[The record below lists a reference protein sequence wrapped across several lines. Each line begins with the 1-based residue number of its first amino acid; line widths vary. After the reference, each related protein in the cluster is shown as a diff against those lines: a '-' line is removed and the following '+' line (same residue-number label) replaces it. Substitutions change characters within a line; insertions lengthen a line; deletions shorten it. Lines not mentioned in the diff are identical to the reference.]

1 VDILR
6 PELKVQKRR
15 RRWVVGSAV
24 AVGVVVVT
32 VALGRLEPA
41 APTVERATVWI
52 GKVERGEMLR
62 QVRGTGTLV
71 PEQVQWIPAETSG
84 RVERRLVE
92 PGAVV
97 TSDTVILELSNPQVE
112 QEALDAE
119 SRQRIAEAEL
129 LNARAQL
136 ESQAMTLRAE
146 LARADSEA
154 QQARLQAEANEELA
168 KDGLVSAVELKLA
181 RARAESLTTRATI
194 EQERQG
200 VFAGAAAAQVAAKL
214 AEVEQTRALAALRRR
229 LRDSLRVTAGIA
241 GVLQE
246 VAVEVGQQVTPGA
259 TLARVAE
266 PSHLMARLRVPATQ
280 ARDIV
285 VGQGTAVDTRNGI
298 VAGTVARIDPSVRE
312 GTVTVDVTL
321 AGELPR
327 GARPDLAVDGTVEIE
342 RIADAV
348 FVGRPAFGQEH
359 ATVGLFRIEPDGSHA
374 RRVQV
379 KLGRSSVNTIEV
391 VEGLAPGDE
400 VILSETS
407 RWDEFDRIKL
417 K

>member
-6 PELKVQKRR
+6 PELKAQKQR
-15 RRWVVGSAV
+15 RRWVVGGTMAV
-24 AVGVVVVT
+24 AAVVVT
-32 VALGRLEPA
+32 VALARLEPA
-41 APTVERATVWI
+41 APTVERSTVWI
-52 GKVERGEMLR
+52 GTVERGEMLR

-71 PEQVQWIPAETSG
+71 PEQVQWIPAQTSG
-84 RVERRLVE
+84 RVERRVVE

-97 TSDTVILELSNPQVE
+97 QPDSVILELSNPQVE

-129 LNARAQL
+129 VNARAQL
-136 ESQAMTLRAE
+136 ESQSMTLRAE
-146 LARADSEA
+146 LARVASEA
-154 QQARLQAEANEELA
+154 QQAQLQAEANEELA
-168 KDGLVSAVELKLA
+168 KEGLVSTVELKLA
-181 RARAESLTTRATI
+181 RARAASLTTRAEI

-200 VFAGAAAAQVAAKL
+200 VFAGAAAAQVAARQ
-214 AEVEQTRALAALRRR
+214 AEVEQTRALADLRRR
-229 LRDSLRVTAGIA
+229 LRDSLRVKAGIA

-246 VAVEVGQQVTPGA
+246 VAVEIGQQVTPGL

-266 PSHLMARLRVPATQ
+266 PSRLMARLRVPATQ

-285 VGQGTAVDTRNGI
+285 IGQRTAVDTRNGV
-298 VAGTVARIDPSVRE
+298 VAGAVARIDPAVRE
-312 GTVTVDVTL
+312 GTVTIDVTL

-327 GARPDLAVDGTVEIE
+327 GARPDLAVDGTVELE
-342 RIADAV
+342 RIPEAV
-348 FVGRPAFGQEH
+348 YVGRPAFGQEQS
-359 ATVGLFRIEPDGSHA
+359 TIGLFRLEPDGSHA

-379 KLGRSSVNTIEV
+379 KLGRSSVSTIEV

-407 RWDEFDRIKL
+407 RWDEFERIKL

>member
-1 VDILR
+1 MDILR
-6 PELKVQKRR
+6 PELKAQKQR
-15 RRWVVGSAV
+15 RRWVVGGTMAV
-24 AVGVVVVT
+24 AAVVVT
-32 VALGRLEPA
+32 VALARLEPA
-41 APTVERATVWI
+41 APTVERSTVWI
-52 GKVERGEMLR
+52 GTVERGEMLR

-71 PEQVQWIPAETSG
+71 PEQVQWIPAQTSG
-84 RVERRLVE
+84 RVERRVVE

-97 TSDTVILELSNPQVE
+97 QPDSVILELSNPQVE

-129 LNARAQL
+129 VNARAQL
-136 ESQAMTLRAE
+136 ESQSMTLRAE
-146 LARADSEA
+146 LARVASEA
-154 QQARLQAEANEELA
+154 EQARLQAEANEELA
-168 KDGLVSAVELKLA
+168 KEGLVSTVELKLA
-181 RARAESLTTRATI
+181 RARAASLTTRAEI

-200 VFAGAAAAQVAAKL
+200 VFAGAAAAQVAAKQ
-214 AEVEQTRALAALRRR
+214 AEVEQTRALADLRRR
-229 LRDSLRVTAGIA
+229 LRDSLRVKAGIA

-246 VAVEVGQQVTPGA
+246 VAVEIGQQVTPGS

-266 PSHLMARLRVPATQ
+266 PSRLMARLRVPATQ

-285 VGQGTAVDTRNGI
+285 IGQRTAVDTRNGV
-298 VAGTVARIDPSVRE
+298 VAGAVARIDPAVRE
-312 GTVTVDVTL
+312 GTVTIDVTL

-327 GARPDLAVDGTVEIE
+327 GARPDLAVDGTVELE
-342 RIADAV
+342 RIPEAV
-348 FVGRPAFGQEH
+348 YVGRPAFGQEQS
-359 ATVGLFRIEPDGSHA
+359 TIGLFRLEPDGSHA

-379 KLGRSSVNTIEV
+379 KLGRSSVSTIEV

-407 RWDEFDRIKL
+407 RWDEFERIKL

>member
-1 VDILR
+1 MDILR
-6 PELKVQKRR
+6 PELKAQKQR
-15 RRWVVGSAV
+15 RRWVVGGTMAV
-24 AVGVVVVT
+24 AAVVVT
-32 VALGRLEPA
+32 VALARLEPA
-41 APTVERATVWI
+41 APTVERSTVWI
-52 GKVERGEMLR
+52 GTVERGEMLR

-71 PEQVQWIPAETSG
+71 PEQVQWIPAQTSG
-84 RVERRLVE
+84 RVERRVVE

-97 TSDTVILELSNPQVE
+97 QPDSVILELSNPQVE

-129 LNARAQL
+129 VNARAQL
-136 ESQAMTLRAE
+136 ESQSMTLRAE
-146 LARADSEA
+146 LARVASEA
-154 QQARLQAEANEELA
+154 EQAQLQAEANEELA
-168 KDGLVSAVELKLA
+168 REGLVSTVELKLA
-181 RARAESLTTRATI
+181 RARAASLTTRAEI

-200 VFAGAAAAQVAAKL
+200 VFAGAAAAQVAARQ
-214 AEVEQTRALAALRRR
+214 AEVEQTRALADLRRR
-229 LRDSLRVTAGIA
+229 LRDSLRVKAGIA

-246 VAVEVGQQVTPGA
+246 VAVEIGQQVTPGS

-266 PSHLMARLRVPATQ
+266 PSRLMARLRVPATQ

-285 VGQGTAVDTRNGI
+285 IGQRTAVDTRNGV
-298 VAGTVARIDPSVRE
+298 VAGAVARIDPAVRE
-312 GTVTVDVTL
+312 GTVTIDVTL

-327 GARPDLAVDGTVEIE
+327 GARPDLAVDGTVELE
-342 RIADAV
+342 RIPEAV
-348 FVGRPAFGQEH
+348 YVGRPAFGQEQS
-359 ATVGLFRIEPDGSHA
+359 TIGLFRLEPDGSHA

-379 KLGRSSVNTIEV
+379 KLGRSSVSTIEV

-407 RWDEFDRIKL
+407 RWDEFERIKL

>member
-1 VDILR
+1 
-6 PELKVQKRR
+6 
-15 RRWVVGSAV
+15 
-24 AVGVVVVT
+24 
-32 VALGRLEPA
+32 
-41 APTVERATVWI
+41 
-52 GKVERGEMLR
+52 VERGEMLR

-97 TSDTVILELSNPQVE
+97 VRDTVILELSNPQVE

-129 LNARAQL
+129 ANARAQL

-168 KDGLVSAVELKLA
+168 KEGLVSTVELKLA
-181 RARAESLTTRATI
+181 RARAASLTTRAEI

-200 VFAGAAAAQVAAKL
+200 VFAGAAAAQVAARQ
-214 AEVEQTRALAALRRR
+214 AEVEQTRALADLRRR
-229 LRDSLRVTAGIA
+229 LRDSLRVKAGIA

-246 VAVEVGQQVTPGA
+246 VAVEIGQQVTPGS

-266 PSHLMARLRVPATQ
+266 PSRLMARLRVPATQ

-285 VGQGTAVDTRNGI
+285 IGQRTAVDTRNGV
-298 VAGTVARIDPSVRE
+298 VAGAVARIDPAVRE
-312 GTVTVDVTL
+312 GTVTIDVTL

-327 GARPDLAVDGTVEIE
+327 GARPDLAVDGTVELE
-342 RIADAV
+342 RIPEAV
-348 FVGRPAFGQEH
+348 YVGRPAFGQEQS
-359 ATVGLFRIEPDGSHA
+359 TIGLFRLEPDGSHA

-379 KLGRSSVNTIEV
+379 KLGRSSVSTIEV

-407 RWDEFDRIKL
+407 RWDEFERIRL

>member
-1 VDILR
+1 MDILR
-6 PELKVQKRR
+6 PELKAQKQR
-15 RRWVVGSAV
+15 RRWVVGGTVAV
-24 AVGVVVVT
+24 AAVVVT
-32 VALGRLEPA
+32 VALARLEPA
-41 APTVERATVWI
+41 APTVERSTVWI
-52 GKVERGEMLR
+52 GTVERGEMLR

-97 TSDTVILELSNPQVE
+97 VRDTVILELSNPQVE

-129 LNARAQL
+129 VNARAQL
-136 ESQAMTLRAE
+136 ESQSMTLRAE
-146 LARADSEA
+146 LARVASEA
-154 QQARLQAEANEELA
+154 QQAQLQAEANEELA
-168 KDGLVSAVELKLA
+168 KEGLVSTVELKLA
-181 RARAESLTTRATI
+181 RARAASLTTRAEI

-200 VFAGAAAAQVAAKL
+200 VFAGAAAAQVAARQ
-214 AEVEQTRALAALRRR
+214 AEVEQTRALADLRRR
-229 LRDSLRVTAGIA
+229 LRDSLRVKAGIA

-246 VAVEVGQQVTPGA
+246 VAVEIGQQVTPGS

-266 PSHLMARLRVPATQ
+266 PSRLMARLRVPATQ

-285 VGQGTAVDTRNGI
+285 IGQRTAVDTRNGV
-298 VAGTVARIDPSVRE
+298 VAGAVARIDPAVRE
-312 GTVTVDVTL
+312 GTVTIDVTL

-327 GARPDLAVDGTVEIE
+327 GARPDLAVDGTVELE
-342 RIADAV
+342 RIPEAV
-348 FVGRPAFGQEH
+348 YVGRPAFGQEQS
-359 ATVGLFRIEPDGSHA
+359 TIGLFRLEPDGSHA

-379 KLGRSSVNTIEV
+379 KLGRSSVSTIEV

-407 RWDEFDRIKL
+407 RWDEFERIKL

>member
-6 PELKVQKRR
+6 PELKAQKQR
-15 RRWVVGSAV
+15 RRWVVGGTMAV
-24 AVGVVVVT
+24 AAVVVT
-32 VALGRLEPA
+32 VALARLEPA
-41 APTVERATVWI
+41 APTVERSTVWI
-52 GKVERGEMLR
+52 GTVERGEMLR

-71 PEQVQWIPAETSG
+71 PEQVQWIPAQTSG

-97 TSDTVILELSNPQVE
+97 QPDSVILELSNPQVE

-129 LNARAQL
+129 VNARAQL
-136 ESQAMTLRAE
+136 ESQSMTLRAE
-146 LARADSEA
+146 LARVASEA
-154 QQARLQAEANEELA
+154 QQAQLQAEANEELA
-168 KDGLVSAVELKLA
+168 KEGLVSTVELKLA
-181 RARAESLTTRATI
+181 RARAASLTTRAEI

-200 VFAGAAAAQVAAKL
+200 VFAGAAAAQVAARQ
-214 AEVEQTRALAALRRR
+214 AEVEQTRALADLRRR
-229 LRDSLRVTAGIA
+229 LRDSLRVKAGIA

-246 VAVEVGQQVTPGA
+246 VAVEIGQQVTPGS

-266 PSHLMARLRVPATQ
+266 PSRLMARLRVPATQ

-285 VGQGTAVDTRNGI
+285 IGQRTAVDTRNGV
-298 VAGTVARIDPSVRE
+298 VAGAVARIDPAVRE
-312 GTVTVDVTL
+312 GTVTIDVTL

-327 GARPDLAVDGTVEIE
+327 GARPDLAVDGTVELE
-342 RIADAV
+342 RIPEAV
-348 FVGRPAFGQEH
+348 YVGRPAFGQEQS
-359 ATVGLFRIEPDGSHA
+359 TIGLFRLEPDGSHA

-379 KLGRSSVNTIEV
+379 KLGRSSVSTIEV

-407 RWDEFDRIKL
+407 RWDEFERIKL